1 MPQDLEVLFY
11 GHPGLREKCVP
22 VESFDDSLR
31 ELVGQMERAMIMER
45 GIGLAAP
52 QVGRKLRLLL
62 AEDNRGARTRTIALV
77 NPEIV
82 SVSAETDTLSE
93 GCLSL
98 PELFADVKRPVRVRL
113 RYQDPEGRECELD
126 DGGILSRIVQHEL
139 DHLDGILFVDH
150 LPLLTRKLLARKLRE
165 FQERAREQQERGV

>member
-1 MPQDLEVLFY
+1 MPQDLEILVY

-22 VESFDDSLR
+22 VESFDGSLR
-31 ELVGQMERAMIMER
+31 KLVSQMERAMIMER

-52 QVGRKLRLLL
+52 QVGRKLRLLI
-62 AEDNRGARTRTIALV
+62 AEDHRGERARTIALI

-82 SVSAETDTLSE
+82 SASGETDTFNE

-98 PELFADVKRPVRVRL
+98 PELFADLKRPVQIRV
-113 RYQDPEGRECELD
+113 RYQDLEGRECELD
-126 DGGILSRIVQHEL
+126 DDGILSRIVQHEL

-150 LPLLTRKLLARKLRE
+150 LPLLKRKLLARKLRD
-165 FQERAREQQERGV
+165 FQDRAREQQARGV